1 MKTGIQLARYRRYYS
16 TLEETLSVVKAH
28 GYNCLDYNLS
38 DTDDEIFQVSDAEF
52 EKRLRHE
59 GELIRAS
66 GLMCS
71 QTHGPWRYPVRDFTV
86 EDRAERYESMA
97 KAVRGTAYV
106 GAPNCVIHCIIPF
119 GENNTEH
126 RDELWEMN
134 FEYFGRLCEVGK
146 EYGVVINL
154 ENLPFTSLPLSRV
167 CVTLEFVKQ
176 MNNPWMKMCLDTGHC
191 TVYGD
196 SVGDAVRAIGKEYLS
211 TLHVHDNDGRGDN
224 HWLPG
229 QGVIEWSDFS
239 KALGEIGFEGT
250 VSLET
255 GVSGDVAVAG
265 RSGKQKAL
273 AALTRKIAEGKGL

>member
-1 MKTGIQLARYRRYYS
+1 MKTGISLGSYRRYYS

-28 GYNCLDYNLS
+28 GYDCLDYNLS

-71 QTHGPWRYPVRDFTV
+71 QTHGPWRWPLRDFTV
-86 EDRAERYESMA
+86 EERAERYESMA

-106 GAPNCVIHCIIPF
+106 GAPNYVIHCIMPF
-119 GENNTEH
+119 GENSTEH

-146 EYGVVINL
+146 EYGVVINF

-167 CVTLEFVKQ
+167 CETLEFVKQ

-191 TVYGD
+191 AVHGD
-196 SVGDAVRAIGKEYLS
+196 SLVDAVRAIGKEYLS
-211 TLHVHDNDGRGDN
+211 TLHVHDNNGRDDN

-229 QGVIEWSDFS
+229 QGVIDWSDFS

-255 GVSGDVAVAG
+255 AVSGDVAVAA
-265 RSGKQKAL
+265 RSEKQMAL

>member
-1 MKTGIQLARYRRYYS
+1 MKTGIQLASYRRDYS

-28 GYNCLDYNLS
+28 GYDCLDYNLS

-71 QTHGPWRYPVRDFTV
+71 QTHGPWRWPVRDFTV
-86 EDRAERYESMA
+86 EERAERYASMA

-106 GAPNCVIHCIIPF
+106 GAPNYVIHCIMPF
-119 GENNTEH
+119 GADNTEH
-126 RDELWEMN
+126 RDALWEMN

-146 EYGVVINL
+146 EYGVVINF

-167 CVTLEFVKQ
+167 CEILEFVKQ

-191 TVYGD
+191 AVHGD

-211 TLHVHDNDGRGDN
+211 ILHVHDNDGRHDN

-229 QGVIEWSDFS
+229 QGVIDWSDFS

-255 GVSGDVAVAG
+255 SVSGDVDVAE
-265 RSGKQKAL
+265 RLEKQKAL

>member
-1 MKTGIQLARYRRYYS
+1 MKTGIRLGSYRRYYS

-28 GYNCLDYNLS
+28 GYDCLDYNLS
-38 DTDDEIFQVSDAEF
+38 DTDDEIFQVSAAEF

-71 QTHGPWRYPVRDFTV
+71 QTHGPWRWPVRDFTV
-86 EDRAERYESMA
+86 AQRAERYEFMA
-97 KAVRGTAYV
+97 KAVRGTAYL
-106 GAPNCVIHCIIPF
+106 GAPNYVIHCIMPF
-119 GENNTEH
+119 GENDTEH

-134 FEYFGRLCEVGK
+134 AEYFGRVCEVGR
-146 EYGVVINL
+146 EYGVVINF

-167 CVTLEFVKQ
+167 CETLEFVKQ
-176 MNNPWMKMCLDTGHC
+176 MNTPWMKMCLDTGHC
-191 TVYGD
+191 AIYGD
-196 SVGDAVRAIGKEYLS
+196 SVGDAVRTIGKEYLS
-211 TLHVHDNDGRGDN
+211 ALHVHDNDGRGDN

-229 QGVIEWSDFS
+229 QGVIDWSDFS

-255 GVSGDVAVAG
+255 AVSGDVAVAA
-265 RSGKQKAL
+265 RSEKQMAL
-273 AALTRKIAEGKGL
+273 AALARKIAEGKGL